1 MNTEISHSERDTA
14 DPDTLSSR
22 NNKAQAHSNIQR
34 VKSAEPIENSM
45 GKMYGTFLSS
55 MTEEDL
61 ERIREYSKKLQ
72 ADDKARK
79 EFFIRVGLYNE
90 DGSVA
95 EPFRHLFEGSTCTPR
110 T

>member
-1 MNTEISHSERDTA
+1 ME
-14 DPDTLSSR
+14 SS
-22 NNKAQAHSNIQR
+22 
-34 VKSAEPIENSM
+34 VGP
-45 GKMYGTFLSS
+45 MYGTFLSS
-55 MTEEDL
+55 ITQEDV

-90 DGSVA
+90 DGSIA
-95 EPFRHLFEGSTCTPR
+95 EPFRHLFEGITCTPR